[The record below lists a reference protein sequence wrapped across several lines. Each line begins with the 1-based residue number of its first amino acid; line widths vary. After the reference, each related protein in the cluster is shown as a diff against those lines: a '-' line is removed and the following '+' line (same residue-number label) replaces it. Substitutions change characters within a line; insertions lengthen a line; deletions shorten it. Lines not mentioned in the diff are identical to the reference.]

1 MLPIVQVINNNKPR
15 WFGHVVRREED
26 STLMVVTKMKG
37 TLETKSKT
45 KGPFKCYVMQM
56 GVGGVK
62 FSKKSITK
70 V

>member
-1 MLPIVQVINNNKPR
+1 MVC
-15 WFGHVVRREED
+15 HVVRREED

-56 GVGGVK
+56 GVGVSNFPEK
-62 FSKKSITK
+62 ALPRCK
-70 V
+70 VQCH